1 MRQGVLLGLAF
12 NSVSPFMGRPD
23 EPEGADRDCVR
34 WALGNIEGAVLGGFI
49 LAFSEVM
56 SVAYLSSDLR
66 DAVSFV
72 LLLIILL
79 ARPNGLLGR
88 SSVKRA

>member
-1 MRQGVLLGLAF
+1 
-12 NSVSPFMGRPD
+12 
-23 EPEGADRDCVR
+23 
-34 WALGNIEGAVLGGFI
+34 
-49 LAFSEVM
+49 VM

-88 SSVKRA
+88 STVKRA